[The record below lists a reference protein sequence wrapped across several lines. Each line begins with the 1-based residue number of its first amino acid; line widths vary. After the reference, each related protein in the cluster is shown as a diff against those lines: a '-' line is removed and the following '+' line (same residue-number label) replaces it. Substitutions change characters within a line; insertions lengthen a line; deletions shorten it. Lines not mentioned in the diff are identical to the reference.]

1 MWFDEL
7 TGCTETTANVA
18 RLLQYRDGMLHC
30 QGNGATYQ
38 VGQLTAPSL
47 ADLRKNIALASTENV
62 KLQLSEKIA
71 DVQSLHR
78 DPANAGAL
86 FQVASQFNLLEMTSP
101 DVSPEQGVSGYH
113 YDKTQGPACA
123 IACGAGTIYRNYF
136 VQINESRG
144 QTADRQLNM
153 ISDLGDYLA
162 SQMNMTVSELWRM
175 RNGYL
180 LPSTK
185 GLNAIANYLNSL
197 DENALDTLRSLLRIG
212 LQSNTQVTLQGSEH
226 CVSQAYC
233 SALPVAYCDLPIK
246 VWQPF
251 AQLVLDAAYEATF
264 AAAVINHK
272 TTGNPRL
279 FLTLLGGGVFGNR
292 IDWIIKAIQRS
303 CMLYKQSNLE
313 VFIVSYG
320 RSKPE
325 VRQLIKSLEPPAT
338 N

>member
-30 QGNGATYQ
+30 QSNGATYQ

-101 DVSPEQGVSGYH
+101 DVSPEQGVSGYQ

-162 SQMNMTVSELWRM
+162 SQMNMPVSELWRM

-185 GLNAIANYLNSL
+185 GLDAIADYLNAL
-197 DENALDTLRSLLRIG
+197 NENALDTLRSLLRIG

-233 SALPVAYCDLPIK
+233 SALPVAYSDLPVA

-264 AAAVINHK
+264 TAAVINQK
-272 TTGNPRL
+272 NTGNPRL

-292 IDWIIKAIQRS
+292 IEWIINAIKRS
-303 CMLYKQSNLE
+303 CMLYQQSNLE
-313 VFIVSYG
+313 AFIVSYG

-325 VRQLIKSLEPPAT
+325 VRELIKSLQ
-338 N
+338 